1 MAKSPITLEE
11 LGQSAKAAAQLLA
24 NITTTEKNK
33 ALEAM
38 AEALGKYADDI
49 LVANALDMVSG
60 REKGLSNYFLDRLL
74 LTTDRI
80 KGMADGLRAL
90 VALPDPVGKVEDM
103 WLGAQDIQIGRIR
116 VPLGVVGIIYEAR
129 PNVTVDVAGI
139 CLKTGN
145 AVILRGSGDAFNSN
159 KIITNILA
167 TAATASGIPAG
178 AIQLME
184 DTSREGAQQLMRLN
198 KYLDV
203 LIPRGGAG
211 LINSVV
217 ANATVP
223 VIETGVGN
231 CHIYVDE
238 SADLASAEKIVL
250 NAKTQRP
257 SVCNAAETL
266 LVHKNIAED
275 FLPMVGA
282 SLWESGV
289 EVRGCP
295 ITRKYLSR
303 AIPATE
309 EDYETEFLSLIIAVK
324 VVNSLAE
331 AIEHINKYGTR
342 HSEAIVTESYTNAR
356 IFQAQ
361 VDAAAVYVNA
371 STRFTDGFQYG
382 FGAEMGISTQKLHV
396 RGPMGLEAMTTI
408 KYIINGSGQVRA

>member
-60 REKGLSNYFLDRLL
+60 REKGLSNHFLDRLL

-103 WLGAQDIQIGRIR
+103 WLGAQDIQIGRMR